1 MEISVYQI
9 SYFTS
14 FLAFIGLMTL
24 LLINWRKSR
33 YVVGL
38 SMAAI
43 ASALWSLSY
52 ALQNII
58 SFQDWV
64 PNSIELIRLLAWLI
78 FLSTVH
84 GISQNRSA
92 LVGRTSFYTFLAI
105 AGILVLTTQSTA
117 INLDPDSRVLVTSI
131 IFIGLCVSGLLLLE
145 NLYRNSN
152 LDSRWAVKFLCFG
165 LGAIFAYD
173 FFYYADAVL
182 FKGMKA
188 VLFEARG
195 FVNSLAVPLIAI
207 AVTRSQSWGIPLH
220 VSRNVAF
227 HTAALIAC
235 GIYLLLMAGA
245 GYYVQIFGGDWGATL
260 QITFIASAVLLLF
273 VLFSSGTLRAK
284 TRLFISRNFY
294 TAKYDYRAE
303 WLRFI
308 KTISQQN
315 TSANLQYRIIE
326 AITQVIDSRTGA
338 IYEYDE
344 TTQKFVPGAS
354 WNFGDDLPSV
364 AAESQFVEIIRQCD
378 DILIL
383 EENATA
389 LELKKTEF
397 VDWLQEEKR
406 TWFVLP
412 LHHSGLLSAFMLVG
426 QARTRRSLTIEDREL
441 LATLASQAASY
452 LAEERSTNALGDARQ
467 FEDFNKRVAFI
478 VHDIKNI
485 INQLALMVKNSET
498 HGHKPEFQ
506 KDMLETVDSSVARM
520 TNLLNQLRSKQEVES
535 SQLEEVNLGP
545 YLRDLGQEWM
555 RKHGSIELSIDEQDS
570 RVIGD
575 SSKLQSAIFHLLQN
589 AEDAAGTEGRIAL
602 KSSVNGSQALIEV
615 SDNGPGM
622 EESFVRSHLFKPMSS
637 TKPSGFGIG
646 VYQVREYI
654 REMGGELKV
663 STTLGQ
669 GTTMHIALPLS
680 ETQTGPGNM
689 T

>member
-14 FLAFIGLMTL
+14 LLAFLGLIAL
-24 LLINWRKSR
+24 LLINWRKSQ

-38 SMAAI
+38 LLASI
-43 ASALWSLSY
+43 ASALWSSSIMLENI
-52 ALQNII
+52 AQLQSWMLIT
-58 SFQDWV
+58 
-64 PNSIELIRLLAWLI
+64 IELIRALAWLV
-78 FLSTVH
+78 FLSTVL
-84 GISQNRSA
+84 GISQNKSE
-92 LVGRTSFYTFLAI
+92 LIGRTSFYGFLTI
-105 AGILVLTTQSTA
+105 AGGLVFATQFSLFTLSA
-117 INLDPDSRVLVTSI
+117 DSRVLATSI
-131 IFIGLCVSGLLLLE
+131 IFIGLCVGGLLLLE
-145 NLYRNSN
+145 NLYRNRN
-152 LDSRWAVKFLCFG
+152 LDGRWAVKFLCFG

-182 FKGMKA
+182 FKGMKE

-207 AVTRSQSWGIPLH
+207 AVTRSQSWSIPLH

-227 HTAALIAC
+227 HTAALMAC
-235 GIYLLLMAGA
+235 GVYLLLMAGA

-260 QITFIASAVLLLF
+260 QITFFASAVLLLF

-308 KTISQQN
+308 RTISQEN
-315 TSANLQYRIIE
+315 TSANLQLRIIE

-338 IYEYDE
+338 VYEHDDG
-344 TTQKFVPGAS
+344 TQKFVPAAS
-354 WNFGDDLPSV
+354 WNFGENLPTVSADSRFIEAV
-364 AAESQFVEIIRQCD
+364 SQCD

-383 EENATA
+383 EEDRAA
-389 LELKKTEF
+389 LELETTEF
-397 VDWLQEEKR
+397 FVWLKDEQK

-412 LHHSGLLSAFMLVG
+412 LHHSGVLSAFMLVG
-426 QARTRRSLTIEDREL
+426 QARTKRTLTIEDKEL

-498 HGHKPEFQ
+498 HGHKAEFQ
-506 KDMLETVDSSVARM
+506 KDMLETVDSSVSRM
-520 TNLLNQLRSKQEVES
+520 TNLLKQLRSKQVVES
-535 SQLEEVNLGP
+535 GQLEEVNLSA
-545 YLRDLGQEWM
+545 YLKGLGEEWM
-555 RKHGSIELSIDEQDS
+555 REHGSIELRIDERES
-570 RVIGD
+570 KIIGD

-589 AEDAAGTEGRIAL
+589 AEDAAGSDGHIAL
-602 KSSVNGSQALIEV
+602 TSSVNGAEVLIEV
-615 SDNGPGM
+615 SDDGPGM
-622 EESFVRSHLFKPMSS
+622 EESFVRSQLFKPMSS
-637 TKPSGFGIG
+637 TKSSGFGIG

-680 ETQTGPGNM
+680 DTQIESGNM
-689 T
+689 A

>member
-9 SYFTS
+9 SYFAS
-14 FLAFIGLMTL
+14 LLAFLGLMAL
-24 LLINWRKSR
+24 LLINWRKSQ
-33 YVVGL
+33 YVLGL
-38 SMAAI
+38 LIAAI
-43 ASALWSLSY
+43 ASALWSFSIILENT
-52 ALQNII
+52 LQL
-58 SFQDWV
+58 QDWMLV
-64 PNSIELIRLLAWLI
+64 AIELIRILAWLT

-84 GISQNRSA
+84 GISKNRSA
-92 LVGRTSFYTFLAI
+92 LIGRTSFYSFLAI
-105 AGILVLTTQSTA
+105 AGGLVLVTQSSLITLSSD
-117 INLDPDSRVLVTSI
+117 NRVLLTSI
-131 IFIGLCVSGLLLLE
+131 IFIGLCVAGLLLLE

-173 FFYYADAVL
+173 FFYHADAVL

-195 FVNSLAVPLIAI
+195 FVNALAVPLIAV
-207 AVTRSQSWGIPLH
+207 AVTRSQSWSIPLH
-220 VSRNVAF
+220 VSRNIAF
-227 HTAALIAC
+227 HTAALMAC
-235 GIYLLLMAGA
+235 GMYLLLMAGA

-260 QITFIASAVLLLF
+260 QITFFASAILLLF

-308 KTISQQN
+308 KTISQEN
-315 TSANLQYRIIE
+315 TSTNLQLRIIE

-338 IYEYDE
+338 LYEHDE
-344 TTQKFVPGAS
+344 TTQKFVPAAS
-354 WNFGDDLPSV
+354 WNFGEDLHTVSADSHFV
-364 AAESQFVEIIRQCD
+364 ATLKQCQ

-383 EENATA
+383 DDDPAA
-389 LELKKTEF
+389 LELEKTDF
-397 VDWLQEEKR
+397 LDWLKNDQKA
-406 TWFVLP
+406 WFVLP
-412 LHHSGLLSAFMLVG
+412 LHHSGVLSAFMLVG
-426 QARTRRSLTIEDREL
+426 QARTKRILTIEDREL

-498 HGHKPEFQ
+498 HGHKAEFQ
-506 KDMLETVDSSVARM
+506 KDMLETVDSSVTRM
-520 TNLLNQLRSKQEVES
+520 TNLLKQLRSKQVVES
-535 SQLEEVNLGP
+535 GQLEEVNLSP
-545 YLRDLGQEWM
+545 YLKDLGQEWM
-555 RKHGSIELSIDEQDS
+555 NKHGSIELSIDERDS

-589 AEDAAGTEGRIAL
+589 AEDAAGSGGQICL
-602 KSSVNGSQALIEV
+602 KSSVNGSEVLIEV
-615 SDNGPGM
+615 SDDGPGM
-622 EESFVRSHLFKPMSS
+622 DESFVRSQLFKPMSS
-637 TKPSGFGIG
+637 TKSSGFGIG
-646 VYQVREYI
+646 VYQVREYV
-654 REMGGELKV
+654 REMGGDLKV
-663 STTLGQ
+663 STKLGQ

-680 ETQTGPGNM
+680 DTQTNSGSM
-689 T
+689 A